1 VAYVNQTTKPDQ
13 VIPTLGQ
20 SSANTPVPYNLTE
33 QDEQGVILYLSS
45 KLVDNLQVD
54 GYFIYKRDDKQ
65 LANGDN
71 ADIYTIGSKISG
83 TPATHWAYSAEG
95 AYQFGSKQDATVG
108 AAYVN
113 STADWRNIDAWGA
126 NGKLTYLFKDPY
138 NNQVSLQG
146 EFLSG
151 DDPNTKGTDEM
162 FDVLW
167 GRWPRWSELYVYS
180 YINETSKK
188 CGQMNNIIRFGPNWT
203 VTPIKNTTFSATYN
217 ALFSPVETP
226 TRQQNATLF
235 TDNGNFR
242 GHYIQTVLKHKFNEH
257 VSAHLWAELVWMG
270 DYYQNRDLMSF
281 LRAEVLFTF

>member
-1 VAYVNQTTKPDQ
+1 
-13 VIPTLGQ
+13 
-20 SSANTPVPYNLTE
+20 
-33 QDEQGVILYLSS
+33 
-45 KLVDNLQVD
+45 
-54 GYFIYKRDDKQ
+54 
-65 LANGDN
+65 
-71 ADIYTIGSKISG
+71 
-83 TPATHWAYSAEG
+83 
-95 AYQFGSKQDATVG
+95 
-108 AAYVN
+108 
-113 STADWRNIDAWGA
+113 
-126 NGKLTYLFKDPY
+126 LFKDPY

-226 TRQQNATLF
+226 TRQQNAALF

-242 GHYIQTVLKHKFNEH
+242 GHYVQTVLKHKFNEH